1 MEEVT
6 GPVIATTLVLLA
18 VFVPTSFMPGLVGV
32 MYKQFGLT
40 ISAATVFSSINA
52 LSLSPALCA
61 LLMRPS
67 SGKKNL
73 FYRAFNWTLDL
84 GTRGYVGIVGFA
96 VRKFAVSA
104 LIFIGVVGAGGYT
117 FLLPTGFVPQEDMG
131 YLLVSAQLPD
141 AASKQR
147 TRAVGQKVDEI
158 LAETEAGEPP

>member
-1 MEEVT
+1 MVVENVARNIDAGLPPREAAVKAMEEVT
-6 GPVIATTLVLLA
+6 GPIIATTLVLLA

-73 FYRAFNWTLDL
+73 FYRAFN
-84 GTRGYVGIVGFA
+84 
-96 VRKFAVSA
+96 
-104 LIFIGVVGAGGYT
+104 
-117 FLLPTGFVPQEDMG
+117 
-131 YLLVSAQLPD
+131 
-141 AASKQR
+141 
-147 TRAVGQKVDEI
+147 
-158 LAETEAGEPP
+158 